1 MSELFAKPCTT
12 AFDLRA
18 GDCLAGMAALA
29 AESVD
34 LVVTSPPYNLDIAYA
49 SYRDDAPRAEYLDW
63 SYRWA
68 AEVQRVLQPGG
79 SFFLNIGAAP
89 ANPLLPHEIVL
100 KLQPLFRLQNTLH
113 WIKSITVQP
122 RRAPELSVGHF
133 KPINSKRY
141 LTDCHEYVFH
151 LTKTG
156 DVPLDRLA
164 VGVEYADKSNIAR
177 WAHTRGAARDR
188 RCRGN
193 NWFIPYET
201 IKSRA
206 GDRPHPATFPVQLAE
221 WCIRLHGQRPG
232 LVMLDPFLGL
242 GHSAS
247 AAAACAVEKF
257 IGFEIDDGYLAE
269 AKIRISNIEIRNNF
283 PNARN
288 P

>member
-1 MSELFAKPCTT
+1 MSDLFAKPTVTT
-12 AFDLRA
+12 FDLRH
-18 GDCLAGMAALA
+18 GDCLAGMAALDA
-29 AESVD
+29 ASVD

-49 SYRDDAPRAEYLDW
+49 SYRDNAPRADYLDW

-68 AEVQRVLQPGG
+68 AEVQRVLKPSG
-79 SFFLNIGAAP
+79 SFFLNVGGSP

-156 DVPLDRLA
+156 DVPLDRIA
-164 VGVEYADKSNIAR
+164 VGTEYADKSNIAR
-177 WAHTRGAARDR
+177 WAHTRGEARDR

-193 NWFIPYET
+193 NWFIPYDT
-201 IKSRA
+201 IMSR
-206 GDRPHPATFPVQLAE
+206 DKERPHPATFPAQLAE
-221 WCIRLHGQRPG
+221 WCLRLHGLRPG

-242 GHSAS
+242 GHAAT
-247 AAAACAVEKF
+247 AAATCEVEKF
-257 IGFEIDDGYLAE
+257 IGFEIDAGYLAE
-269 AKIRISNIEIRNNF
+269 AR
-283 PNARN
+283 ARLG
-288 P
+288 

>member
-1 MSELFAKPCTT
+1 MMRASMSDLFAQPCTT

-18 GDCLAGMAALA
+18 GDCLAGMAALP

-49 SYRDDAPRAEYLDW
+49 SYADNAPREAYLDW
-63 SYRWA
+63 CVRWA
-68 AEVQRVLQPGG
+68 AEVQRVLKPGG
-79 SFFLNIGAAP
+79 SFFLNVGAAP

-113 WIKSITVQP
+113 WIKSITVSP
-122 RRAPELSVGHF
+122 RREAELSVGHF
-133 KPINSKRY
+133 KPINSQRY

-156 DVPLDRLA
+156 SVPLDRLA

-177 WAHTRGAARDR
+177 WAHTRGEARDR

-206 GDRPHPATFPVQLAE
+206 DDRPHPATFPVQLAE
-221 WCIRLHGQRPG
+221 WCIKLHGQRPD
-232 LVMLDPFLGL
+232 LVMLDPFLGI
-242 GHSAS
+242 GHS
-247 AAAACAVEKF
+247 AAAAAACGVEKF

-269 AKIRISNIEIRNNF
+269 ARQRLDAKS
-283 PNARN
+283 
-288 P
+288 